1 MSIKTKAV
9 GLYYKVVMLVL
20 VLIAWIG
27 FALPYLVSAKDD
39 FMVIG
44 GIIITVLAVPGVVV
58 FGIIPIVNNIKKLD
72 EQDQE

>member
-27 FALPYLVSAKDD
+27 FALPYMISAKDD

-44 GIIITVLAVPGVVV
+44 GIIITVLSVPGVVV
-58 FGIIPIVNNIKKLD
+58 LGIIPIANNIKKLND
-72 EQDQE
+72 VE